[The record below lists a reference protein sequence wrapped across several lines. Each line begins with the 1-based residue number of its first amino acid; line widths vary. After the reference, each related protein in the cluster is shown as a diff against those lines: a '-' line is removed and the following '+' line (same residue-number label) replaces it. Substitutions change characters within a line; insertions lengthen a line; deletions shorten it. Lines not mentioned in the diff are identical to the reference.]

1 MVTTASTS
9 DAAPL
14 MPSAAAPP
22 AATRLPTAALVTSKP
37 AIECPALIRLSDI
50 GKPILPRPMKPMRAM
65 VFLPD
70 SRSRWALAR
79 RHHRESDIGEY
90 RRQLAEHDKEAS
102 AVNLG
107 KEQLDRCHG
116 DRRSEPP
123 PPAPRRGEPQAHRG
137 DEIDHR
143 KKHGRGLPRRRT
155 RLERRA
161 RVLAEPDHHRPM
173 IEAFEQRERRHRAQ
187 EPDQPPGPQ

>member
-22 AATRLPTAALVTSKP
+22 AATSLSTAALVTSKP

-70 SRSRWALAR
+70 SRSRWAIER
-79 RHHRESDIGEY
+79 RHQRTSDIGEA
-90 RRQLAEHDKEAS
+90 RHKLDEHDKGGS
-102 AVNLG
+102 GITRGTG
-107 KEQLDRCHG
+107 K
-116 DRRSEPP
+116 
-123 PPAPRRGEPQAHRG
+123 
-137 DEIDHR
+137 
-143 KKHGRGLPRRRT
+143 
-155 RLERRA
+155 RA
-161 RVLAEPDHHRPM
+161 TIH
-173 IEAFEQRERRHRAQ
+173 
-187 EPDQPPGPQ
+187 